1 MCLRQACE
9 RGTGKNG
16 ASIPITNRTEGRIWK
31 EAKQIKKWQ
40 KDHAQDDTKR
50 VGGKASG
57 SSKTVVDK
65 RVEVMPG
72 IDG

>member
-1 MCLRQACE
+1 MDRKEWRFNTNNQQNGRKDME
-9 RGTGKNG
+9 RSKTNKRNSKN
-16 ASIPITNRTEGRIWK
+16 
-31 EAKQIKKWQ
+31 
-40 KDHAQDDTKR
+40 DHVQDETKR